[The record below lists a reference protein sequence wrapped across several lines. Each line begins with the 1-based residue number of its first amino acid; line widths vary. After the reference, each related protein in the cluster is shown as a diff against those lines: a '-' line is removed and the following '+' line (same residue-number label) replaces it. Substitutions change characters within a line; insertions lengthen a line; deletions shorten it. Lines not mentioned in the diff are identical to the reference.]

1 MGDRRPQREPG
12 AAADTLHSSGRHTT
26 SPPDRPG
33 QVRPGSRG
41 CRGTPSWT
49 SLVSTPGQGQ
59 GTKVPTPQPRFYAHS
74 DHEVKEPEFKGDGAS
89 NPHHGPP
96 ISLWRCR
103 LCFQSL
109 NYKGRECQGSSHFGH
124 NISQELRVMQGKL

>member
-74 DHEVKEPEFKGDGAS
+74 DHEVKEPEFEGDGAS

-96 ISLWRCR
+96 SPFGDVGCAFKASITRAGSVRAPHISVT
-103 LCFQSL
+103 
-109 NYKGRECQGSSHFGH
+109 
-124 NISQELRVMQGKL
+124 ISAKS